1 MIYKS
6 KCDFHAK
13 KLNFVTAL
21 FLNFYFPKKIYSVHN
36 WTPFVQN
43 RTKMKKTN
51 ASILIIDD
59 QEDILFASKVYLK
72 KYFENI
78 HTLNNPKKIVELLSK
93 NAIDVVLLDMNYRI
107 GFEDGR
113 EGLYLLKE
121 IKTLSPKTVVI
132 LMTAFGKVETAVEGL
147 KSGAFDYILK
157 PWENKKLLESVKQAV
172 DKSRKEQKKSKEV
185 EIDNGFFVGTSEII
199 KKAYSLAD
207 KVAKTDANVLIL
219 GENGTGKFVMAHHI
233 YSQSERKNNPF
244 IAVDLGSLNSNIFES
259 ELFGYAKGAFTDA
272 KTDTPGRFEMAQ
284 NGTIFLDEIGNV
296 PLHLQ
301 SKLLQVIQTKTVT
314 RLGETKARPLNVRI
328 ITATN
333 LNLKL
338 EVADKNFREDLYYRI
353 NTMEIVLPPLRERNE
368 DKIPL
373 AEYLLDKMI
382 EKYGRSEITFDKKV
396 LEQIE
401 KHAWNGNIR
410 EMENKIE
417 RAVILCENNT
427 ITVSDLD
434 LETITSYDENPDDIQ
449 LSSVEKAT
457 IEKALLKHSNNISK
471 TADELGLSRGS
482 LYRRLEKYNIN
493 IN

>member
-1 MIYKS
+1 
-6 KCDFHAK
+6 
-13 KLNFVTAL
+13 
-21 FLNFYFPKKIYSVHN
+21 
-36 WTPFVQN
+36 
-43 RTKMKKTN
+43 MKKTN
-51 ASILIIDD
+51 ASILVIDD
-59 QEDILFASKVYLK
+59 QEDILFASKMLLK
-72 KYFENI
+72 KHFENI
-78 HTLNNPKKIVELLSK
+78 FTINNPKNVVDLLAK
-93 NAIDVVLLDMNYRI
+93 NSIDVVLLDMNYRI

-157 PWENKKLLESVKQAV
+157 PWENEKLLSVVKQAV
-172 DKSRKEQKKSKEV
+172 DKSRKEQKKPNIIESA
-185 EIDNGFFVGTSEII
+185 DDFFVGNSDVI

-219 GENGTGKFVMAHHI
+219 GENGTGKFVLSHHI
-233 YSQSERKNNPF
+233 HLQSERKNSLF
-244 IAVDLGSLNSNIFES
+244 IHVDLGSLNSNIFES
-259 ELFGYAKGAFTDA
+259 ELFGYVQGAFTDA

-314 RLGETKARPLNVRI
+314 RLGESKARPLDVRI

-333 LNLKL
+333 LNLKQ
-338 EVADKNFREDLYYRI
+338 EVAEKNFREDLYYRI

-373 AEYLLDKMI
+373 AQYLLQKMTD
-382 EKYGRSEITFDKKV
+382 KYGRDEITFDEKA
-396 LEQIE
+396 LEQIA

-410 EMENKIE
+410 EMENRIE
-417 RAVILCENNT
+417 RAVILCENNL

-434 LETITSYDENPDDIQ
+434 LEQITAYEDNQDDIQ
-449 LSSVEKAT
+449 LSAVEKTA
-457 IEKALLKHSNNISK
+457 IEKILFKNNNNISK
-471 TADELGLSRGS
+471 TAEELGLSRAS
-482 LYRRLEKYNIN
+482 LYRRLEKYNISTT
-493 IN
+493 

>member
-1 MIYKS
+1 
-6 KCDFHAK
+6 
-13 KLNFVTAL
+13 
-21 FLNFYFPKKIYSVHN
+21 
-36 WTPFVQN
+36 
-43 RTKMKKTN
+43 MKKTN

-59 QEDILFASKVYLK
+59 QEDILFASKMLLK
-72 KYFENI
+72 KHFENI
-78 HTLNNPKKIVELLSK
+78 FTINNPKNVVELLAK
-93 NAIDVVLLDMNYRI
+93 NTIDVVLLDMNYRI

-157 PWENKKLLESVKQAV
+157 PWENEKLLSVVKQGV
-172 DKSRKEQKKSKEV
+172 DKSRKDQKKPNNIES
-185 EIDNGFFVGTSEII
+185 IDEFFVGNSDVI

-219 GENGTGKFVMAHHI
+219 GENGTGKYVLSHHI
-233 YSQSERKNNPF
+233 HQQSERKNNPF
-244 IAVDLGSLNSNIFES
+244 IHVDLGSLNSNIFES
-259 ELFGYAKGAFTDA
+259 ELFGYVQGAFTDA

-314 RLGETKARPLNVRI
+314 RLGESKARPLNVRI

-333 LNLKL
+333 LNLKQ
-338 EVADKNFREDLYYRI
+338 EVAGKNFREDLYYRI
-353 NTMEIVLPPLRERNE
+353 NTMEIILPPLRERNE

-373 AEYLLDKMI
+373 SHYLLQKMMT
-382 EKYGRSEITFDKKV
+382 KYERDEITFDEKA
-396 LEQIE
+396 LDQIE

-410 EMENKIE
+410 EMENRIE
-417 RAVILCENNT
+417 RAVILCENNH

-434 LETITSYDENPDDIQ
+434 LEQITTYEENQEDIQ
-449 LSSVEKAT
+449 LSAVEKTA
-457 IEKALLKHSNNISK
+457 IEKILTKNNNNITK
-471 TADELGLSRGS
+471 TAEELGLSRAS
-482 LYRRLEKYNIN
+482 LYRRLEKYNITTN
-493 IN
+493 